1 MWQRTFVLILCL
13 SFGADA
19 HALQYR
25 DGEPTVA
32 DNLREDFDTFLR
44 ARETVAR
51 GTAEFNARIIKARR
65 ALKDSAANTPARVR
79 AEQDYAEVMYAK
91 DLYYA
96 SQFLH
101 EGFSENARRMEQG
114 LPFLVGGTV
123 DGGIPEDGRAE
134 FEAWVVGLRK
144 SMGAVDGQRL
154 FDGAVSQERIF
165 KALQENEGL
174 YRKYKVLRD
183 QQDRHGGVSQREL
196 AERARLDK
204 ARKDAAAA
212 RQTDG
217 SAGLHKQEVVPLDV
231 NVWRVMLETPPLRK
245 ALFAAAN
252 DGQQALRCTY
262 GPKLNDR
269 GQAVYGEYFF
279 WYRAP
284 PPNIAELVAMDTKG
298 ALRHLGREG
307 LAECPS
313 SAKGALAL
321 LQSAMKG
328 SGGTAGASAGS
339 NKPPSPQCA
348 AMAAELEKL
357 LSVGATDP
365 RASARSRALTRNY
378 AAQGCS
384 R

>member
-1 MWQRTFVLILCL
+1 MWQRICVLIMCL

-19 HALQYR
+19 YALQYR
-25 DGEPTVA
+25 DDDPTVA
-32 DNLREDFDTFLR
+32 DNLREDFETFLR
-44 ARETVAR
+44 ARELVAH

-65 ALKDSAANTPARVR
+65 VLKNSAANTPARTR
-79 AEQDYAEVMYAK
+79 AEQNYADVMYAK

-96 SQFLH
+96 DQFLY
-101 EGFSENARRMEQG
+101 EGFTENARRMEQG
-114 LPFLVGGTV
+114 LPFLAGGAV

-144 SMGAVDGQRL
+144 SMGAVGSQRL
-154 FDGAVSQERIF
+154 FKGAVSQERIF

-183 QQDRHGGVSQREL
+183 QQDRNGGASQRQL
-196 AERARLDK
+196 AERARLDN
-204 ARKDAAAA
+204 ARKDADAA
-212 RQTDG
+212 RQADG
-217 SAGLHKQEVVPLDV
+217 SAGLYKQEIVPLDV

-245 ALFAAAN
+245 ALFAAARK
-252 DGQQALRCTY
+252 GQQALRCTY
-262 GPKLNDR
+262 GPTLNDG

-284 PPNIAELVAMDTKG
+284 PPNIAELVAMDTRG

-307 LAECPS
+307 LAQCPS
-313 SAKGALAL
+313 SDNRALAQL
-321 LQSAMKG
+321 RRGMERSV
-328 SGGTAGASAGS
+328 GTTTPAAGS
-339 NKPPSPQCA
+339 KKPPSPQCA
-348 AMAAELEKL
+348 AISAELQRL
-357 LSVGATDP
+357 RGAAANDP
-365 RASARSRALTRNY
+365 HASTRSRTLMRNY